1 MGVLNWLLRIRT
13 VRHDWVFYL
22 VAFLPYFIIG
32 FAVWICLDEAI
43 FAQRY
48 QLVIQWSL
56 LPLVQLTP
64 LFWHLFG
71 VVLYLLGVV
80 GLLFALLL
88 RRTSPEDEDEVTPLK
103 PEEVVWARLVRPVR
117 RFREW
122 LRESPVLVLLGL
134 AGMFFLLVGLGAMMV
149 AFAHQLHWSI
159 ISGSAIPCFVNVGG
173 LLIEAL
179 YLHQLGDLSVAVG
192 LAVMFLVVIRE
203 RAED

>member
-1 MGVLNWLLRIRT
+1 MGALNWLLRIRT

-48 QLVIQWSL
+48 QLTIQWSL
-56 LPLVQLTP
+56 LPWVQFP
-64 LFWHLFG
+64 PPFWHLFG
-71 VVLYLLGVV
+71 VVLYIFGVV

-88 RRTSPEDEDEVTPLK
+88 RRTSAPEAGEEPPLK
-103 PEEVVWARLVRPVR
+103 MEEVVWARLVRPVR

-134 AGMFFLLVGLGAMMV
+134 VGMFFLSMGLTAMLL
-149 AFAHQLHWSI
+149 AFAHQLHWSA
-159 ISGSAIPCFVNVGG
+159 ISGATIPCFVNVGG

-179 YLHQLGDLSVAVG
+179 YLHQLGDLFVAIG
-192 LAVMFLVVIRE
+192 LVVMFLVIIRE